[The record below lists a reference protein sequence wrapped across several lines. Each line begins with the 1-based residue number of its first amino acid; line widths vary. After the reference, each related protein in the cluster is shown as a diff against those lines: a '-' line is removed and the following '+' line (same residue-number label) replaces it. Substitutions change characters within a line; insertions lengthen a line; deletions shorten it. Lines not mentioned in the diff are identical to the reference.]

1 MNMSVARER
10 KLRYD
15 TGKPAADTNKVDL
28 SLERPR
34 IQAGKTSLCEQNT
47 LTNRGKE
54 RQMEGEREICAV
66 LGQCL
71 GWPALAME
79 NHKNPFF
86 LWGTFSA
93 VRGQTVKLFTV
104 RFNPTLRLCGC
115 FITTVPMVET

>member
-1 MNMSVARER
+1 MNMSFARER

-34 IQAGKTSLCEQNT
+34 IQAGKTRLCEQNT
-47 LTNRGKE
+47 LTERGKE
-54 RQMEGEREICAV
+54 RQMEGGREICAV

-93 VRGQTVKLFTV
+93 VRG
-104 RFNPTLRLCGC
+104 
-115 FITTVPMVET
+115 